1 VRKFKEEE
9 RKMKVYKFNRQ
20 DRWFAPL
27 ATPCVLSLIMAIFFL
42 VPSVVF
48 ARSAVLNQE
57 CEFVLVKTEHVITA
71 TVTED
76 DGTPAAG
83 VHVLFAIGGELTNA
97 HPYTYKDVTTDPDG
111 IAVFSYTG
119 SVTGTDK
126 IELVELPAWGPL
138 GESSTT
144 WTDNEA
150 ALCSSSQKVLVGG
163 RLTLN
168 AKKHGALKIA
178 VCGADDLDVSNVDPK
193 TVELAGVAPWRS
205 KQKDSRLCPD
215 GKDGF
220 KDLVLKFKNRE
231 VVKALEKDLGKEVM
245 SGDDGVTLALTG
257 ELHDGTPFG
266 GEWTAT
272 IKKKGKRHW
281 KKKHHQKKDKKHKKD
296 KGSKK

>member
-42 VPSVVF
+42 APSVVF

-57 CEFVLVKTEHVITA
+57 CEFALVNTEHVITA
-71 TVTED
+71 TVTEE

-83 VHVLFAIGGELTNA
+83 VDVLFAIGGEITNA
-97 HPYTYKDVTTDPDG
+97 NPYTYKDVTTDPDG

-126 IELVELPAWGPL
+126 TDKIELVELPNWDPFL
-138 GESSTT
+138 GSISTT

-150 ALCSSSQKVLVGG
+150 DLCSDSPGVTVGS
-163 RLTLN
+163 RVTLN
-168 AKKHGALKIA
+168 AKKKGALRIA
-178 VCGADDLDVSNVDPK
+178 VCAVDGSDVSNVDPDS
-193 TVELAGVAPWRS
+193 VLLVGVKPWHW
-205 KQKDSRLCPD
+205 KHKDSSLCPD
-215 GKDGF
+215 GKDGV

-231 VVKALEKDLGKEVM
+231 VVEALEESMGELAD
-245 SGDDGVTLALTG
+245 GDPVTLALTG
-257 ELHDGTPFG
+257 TNDGKAFDVK
-266 GEWTAT
+266 WKAT

-281 KKKHHQKKDKKHKKD
+281 KKNHHQDHNNGKG